1 MSGLA
6 GELLPVLLAVA
17 VLGAVLLGFPVA
29 FTLAGVSLAFALLG
43 HVLGQFD
50 TTLLIGLAP
59 RYLGIM
65 LNETLV
71 AVPLFVFMGMLLE
84 RTGIAETLLT
94 TLGELFG
101 NVPGGLGYA
110 VVLVGAVLA
119 ASTGVVGATTVT
131 MGVISLPA
139 MLKAGYDRRLACGTI
154 CAAST
159 LAQIIPPSTVMV
171 LVADVMQG
179 VSQLAQLRQGNTS
192 PAPVSVGD
200 LFAGALLPGCL
211 LAGLYLLWIAVVAWR
226 QPHRVP
232 PLAAHARPSLGRLL
246 EALVVPLALI
256 LAVLGSILAGIA
268 TPTESASLGALAALV
283 LAAARGRLTT
293 TVLRDATMRTAITTS
308 MIFTILLGASVF
320 SLVFRGLG
328 GADLVEAALRA
339 MPGGAFGGM
348 AVCMAVMF
356 VLGCFLD
363 TFEILFIVLPL
374 FGPPLLVMGLDPIWL
389 GIMVGVNLQ
398 TSFLTP
404 PFGATLFYLQGVAP
418 AEIRTS
424 DLWRGV
430 LPFVAV
436 QAGALAILWLWPG
449 LATWL
454 PHLLRR

>member
-1 MSGLA
+1 M
-6 GELLPVLLAVA
+6 
-17 VLGAVLLGFPVA
+17 
-29 FTLAGVSLAFALLG
+29 
-43 HVLGQFD
+43 
-50 TTLLIGLAP
+50 
-59 RYLGIM
+59 
-65 LNETLV
+65 
-71 AVPLFVFMGMLLE
+71 
-84 RTGIAETLLT
+84 
-94 TLGELFG
+94 
-101 NVPGGLGYA
+101 
-110 VVLVGAVLA
+110 LVGAVLA

-139 MLKAGYDRRLACGTI
+139 MLKAGYDKRLACGTI

-179 VSQLAQLRQGNTS
+179 VSQLAQLRQGIAA

-200 LFAGALLPGCL
+200 LFAGALLPGLL
-211 LAGLYLLWIAVVAWR
+211 LAGLYLLWIGVVAWR
-226 QPHRVP
+226 QPHRAP
-232 PLAAHARPSLGRLL
+232 PLTTDGRPGFGRVL
-246 EALVVPLALI
+246 EALLVPLALI
-256 LAVLGSILAGIA
+256 LAVLGSILAGVA
-268 TPTESASLGALAALV
+268 TPTESASLGALAAMV
-283 LAAARGRLTT
+283 LAAARGRLTWA
-293 TVLRDATMRTAITTS
+293 VIRDATLRTAITTS

-328 GADLVEAALRA
+328 GAGLVEDALRA

-356 VLGCFLD
+356 ALGCFLD

-374 FGPPLLVMGLDPIWL
+374 FGPPLLVTGLDPIWL

-404 PFGATLFYLQGVAP
+404 PFGATLFYLQGAAP
-418 AEIRTS
+418 PEIRTT

-430 LPFVAV
+430 LPFVAI
-436 QAGALAILWLWPG
+436 QGAGLGALWIWPE

-454 PHLLRR
+454 PQLLRG